1 MLDNRGVELNL
12 IPFMPLSRGVVRKC
26 IINDIQSRFP
36 DHDNLSPPRKVIDN
50 LLQELKYF
58 SEDFPVFSTAGCKSI
73 TSKLDILL
81 EGIPNPSIAGLVS
94 DGF

>member
-1 MLDNRGVELNL
+1 ME
-12 IPFMPLSRGVVRKC
+12 SSK
-26 IINDIQSRFP
+26 
-36 DHDNLSPPRKVIDN
+36 KVDQNFI
-50 LLQELKYF
+50 QELKYF

-73 TSKLDILL
+73 TSKLDIVL